1 MTEKNSFIIGLSL
14 ALSSCVFIGISF
26 IIKKI
31 GLIRL
36 SNRGLRA
43 ANGGFGY
50 LRDWVWWTGLLS
62 SINSFNSFYI

>member
-1 MTEKNSFIIGLSL
+1 MSEKKSFIIGLSL
-14 ALSSCVFIGISF
+14 ALSSCLFIGISF

-36 SNRGLRA
+36 QSRGLRA

-50 LRDWVWWTGLLS
+50 LRDWIWWTGLAFS
-62 SINSFNSFYI
+62 N